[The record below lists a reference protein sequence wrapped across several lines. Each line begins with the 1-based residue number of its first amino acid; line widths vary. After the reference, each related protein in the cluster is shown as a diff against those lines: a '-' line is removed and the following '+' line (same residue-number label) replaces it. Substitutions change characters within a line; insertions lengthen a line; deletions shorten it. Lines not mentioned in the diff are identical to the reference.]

1 MIGKLDE
8 ALRFHQTALSL
19 RAERQQVL
27 ASNIANADTPNY
39 KARDIDFNSAF
50 KAAMERTGQPAVTAP
65 QLVKTSP
72 AHLSGTSAG
81 ATASGAPLLYRN
93 AVQGNVDGNTV
104 DMDAERNQFT
114 DNALRYEAGVTFVS
128 GQLKN
133 LITAIQGQ

>member
-8 ALRFHQTALSL
+8 ALRFQQTALSL

-39 KARDIDFNSAF
+39 KARDVDFNSAF
-50 KAAMERTGQPAVTAP
+50 KAALERSGPVTAP
-65 QLVKTSP
+65 QMVKTSP
-72 AHLSGTSAG
+72 AHLSGVSAG

-93 AVQGNVDGNTV
+93 TAQGNVDGNTV
-104 DMDAERNQFT
+104 DMDVERNQFT
-114 DNALRYEAGVTFVS
+114 ENAMRYEAGVTFVS
-128 GQLKN
+128 GQLKS